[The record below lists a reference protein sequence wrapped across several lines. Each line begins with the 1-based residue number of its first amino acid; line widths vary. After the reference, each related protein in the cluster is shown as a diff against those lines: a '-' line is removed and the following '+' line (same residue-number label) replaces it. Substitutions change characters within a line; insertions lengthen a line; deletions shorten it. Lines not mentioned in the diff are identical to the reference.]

1 MPMTY
6 ADFHRELKDL
16 GDPKADAVVRE
27 LLDEGQVNAVNQL
40 FRQIS
45 TADSPVPQQAPE
57 VLREFMDSTRAFPD
71 WMDPALISQASD
83 FFRHHH
89 LEASAMQ
96 ATVGLV
102 GTYLS
107 PVGAYTLHSTH
118 QLADNPHRRLSQS
131 TRLFMG
137 MGDRDAFTEHSKLVP
152 TCQKVRLVHAAIRE
166 LHRRSGRWDYEGM
179 GMPVSQL
186 YTAGAALVFSVQVL
200 EGMANLGRKVDP
212 DEADG
217 FSHAWMVIAYFLGVP
232 EEYLLQFSSRG
243 EAVELWQEGREKE
256 WAPSE
261 AGVIL
266 TRECVELYQ
275 REVAM
280 DVPKLKEAVPAFI
293 RAALTDRYADMV
305 EIPRSS
311 FDLGAKAATTLSKPL
326 LGSPIAK
333 NPVTDEVF
341 GVLGKAVER
350 VAREAFTRGQETEP
364 QMTDRIS

>member
-1 MPMTY
+1 MSMAY
-6 ADFHRELKDL
+6 ADFHRELKGL
-16 GDPKADAVVRE
+16 GDPRADEVVRE
-27 LLDEGQVNAVNQL
+27 LLDEGQVDSVNRL
-40 FRQIS
+40 FRHIS
-45 TADSPVPQQAPE
+45 TADSAIPAQAPA
-57 VLREFMDSTRAFPD
+57 VLRDFMETTRSFPG
-71 WMDPALISQASD
+71 WMDDTLIGQASD

-107 PVGAYTLHSTH
+107 PVGAFTLHSTH

-137 MGDRDAFTEHSKLVP
+137 MGDRDAFTEQSKLVP

-179 GMPVSQL
+179 GEPVSQL

-200 EGMANLGRKVDP
+200 DGMSNLGRTVDP
-212 DEADG
+212 READG
-217 FSHAWMVIAYFLGVP
+217 FVHAWMVIAHFLGVP
-232 EEYLLQFSSRG
+232 DEFLQLLPTRKD
-243 EAVELWQEGREKE
+243 ATELWHEGRDFE

-261 AGVIL
+261 SGVVL

-275 REVAM
+275 SY
-280 DVPKLKEAVPAFI
+280 VPPGLKAGVPAFI

-305 EIPRSS
+305 DIPRSA
-311 FDLGAKAATTLSKPL
+311 FDLGAKAATTLARPL
-326 LGSPIAK
+326 LGSPLGK
-333 NPVTDEVF
+333 NMAVDEVF
-341 GVLGKAVER
+341 GALGKAVER
-350 VAREAFTRGQETEP
+350 VAREAFTHDQETEP
-364 QMTDRIS
+364 QMTDRIG